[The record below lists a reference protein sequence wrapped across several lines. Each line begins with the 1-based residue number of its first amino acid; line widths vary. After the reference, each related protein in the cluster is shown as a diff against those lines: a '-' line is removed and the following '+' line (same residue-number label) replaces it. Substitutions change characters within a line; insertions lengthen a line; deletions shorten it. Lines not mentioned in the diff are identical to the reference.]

1 MLLGDTEPRE
11 FISIITPAARGSL
24 FMLFH
29 VQWQGV
35 FSDLETVTCSLGDRT
50 EQKLNPN
57 HVLVQ
62 R

>member
-11 FISIITPAARGSL
+11 FISIITPVARGSL

-29 VQWQGV
+29 VHWQGV
-35 FSDLETVTCSLGDRT
+35 FSDLEAVTCNLGDRT
-50 EQKLNPN
+50 DQKLNPN